1 MDITMDNERKSKI
14 IEELS
19 SNRENLYELLNSN
32 ITDRKSLEKFKVTDD
47 DFKNR
52 RSNMTLAVELTK
64 TKSELINAELN
75 IRKSIDSSIKTEYEL
90 LSKFE
95 KDSANKKEANI
106 DIAALAA
113 QILKYRSNEEH
124 TNKG

>member
-1 MDITMDNERKSKI
+1 MDNERKSKI

-19 SNRENLYELLNSN
+19 TNRENLYDLLQSN
-32 ITDRKSLEKFKVTDD
+32 VSDRKALEKFKVTDD

-95 KDSANKKEANI
+95 KDSSNKKEANI

>member
-1 MDITMDNERKSKI
+1 MDDKRKTKI
-14 IEELS
+14 IKELS
-19 SNRENLYELLNSN
+19 DNRKNLYDLLDSN
-32 ITDRKSLEKFKVTDD
+32 ISDRKTLEKFKVTDD

-75 IRKSIDSSIKTEYEL
+75 IRKTIDSSIKTEYEL
-90 LSKFE
+90 LTKFE
-95 KDSANKKEANI
+95 KDSSNKKEMNV

-113 QILKYRSNEEH
+113 QIMKFRTEEEH

>member
-1 MDITMDNERKSKI
+1 MDNERKSKI

-19 SNRENLYELLNSN
+19 TNRENLYDLLQSN
-32 ITDRKSLEKFKVTDD
+32 VADRKALEKFKVTDD

-75 IRKSIDSSIKTEYEL
+75 IRKSIESSIKTEYEL
-90 LSKFE
+90 LTKFE
-95 KDSANKKEANI
+95 KESSNKKEANI

>member
-1 MDITMDNERKSKI
+1 MDNERKSKI

-19 SNRENLYELLNSN
+19 TNRENLYDLLQSN
-32 ITDRKSLEKFKVTDD
+32 VSDRKALEKFKVTDD

-95 KDSANKKEANI
+95 KDSSNKKEANI

-113 QILKYRSNEEH
+113 QILKYRYNEEH

>member
-1 MDITMDNERKSKI
+1 MDNERKSKI